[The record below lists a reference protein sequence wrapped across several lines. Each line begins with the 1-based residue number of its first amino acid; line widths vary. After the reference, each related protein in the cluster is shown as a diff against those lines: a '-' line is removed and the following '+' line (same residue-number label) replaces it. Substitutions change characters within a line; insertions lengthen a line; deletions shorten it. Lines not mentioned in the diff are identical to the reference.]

1 MRLKFVLWT
10 CEVTSQLAIEGSC
23 GVFLPK
29 TNGKVT
35 LFSVTQILSQ
45 QIESSS
51 AHYLVIKTSGLM
63 YFSIK

>member
-1 MRLKFVLWT
+1 M
-10 CEVTSQLAIEGSC
+10 CEVTSRLAIEGNC
-23 GVFLPK
+23 QAFLPK

-35 LFSVTQILSQ
+35 LFSVTQILLQ
-45 QIESSS
+45 QIEFSS